1 MIDILSNIMKLTQ
14 EYITLFPQGD
24 TDGFIE
30 WLSLSKKLQKHH
42 NKVENSVLIS
52 SLIGTSSNVKSQTK
66 EIVKNLNLH
75 SIDDFYYLK
84 EVEKQKKIAKGVLI
98 NELHHETPTGSEII
112 KRLIK
117 IGLLNEEVDSG
128 DKRVKLVSLTP
139 QAQTLLAIL
148 TTQLSLKFS
157 EILQQVSEDDKA
169 MLVMLLRKLT

>member
-14 EYITLFPQGD
+14 EYSTLFPQGD

-30 WLSLSKKLQKHH
+30 WLSLSKKIQKHH
-42 NKVENSVLIS
+42 NKVENSALIS
-52 SLIGTSSNVKSQTK
+52 SLMSSSINIKSKTK
-66 EIVKNLNLH
+66 EIVKKLNLT

-84 EVEKQKKIAKGVLI
+84 EEEKHQKIAKGILI
-98 NELHHETPTGSEII
+98 NELHHEIPTGSEII

-117 IGLLNEEVDSG
+117 IGLLNEEVDNG

-157 EILQQVSEDDKA
+157 EILQQVSEDDKV